1 LYGGNSSRWI
11 NHSCKPNCEPDER
24 DGRIFITARRNIL
37 AGEELSY
44 DYGLVIDAP
53 MTEEL
58 QAEYP
63 CWCGAKKCRGTLLS
77 SSSVKPGKDKP
88 RKDKS
93 DKDKKKKRKH

>member
-1 LYGGNSSRWI
+1 
-11 NHSCKPNCEPDER
+11 
-24 DGRIFITARRNIL
+24 
-37 AGEELSY
+37 LSY

-58 QAEYP
+58 KAEYP